1 MGASEMHRV
10 KLIKWDDDECKSR
23 GWEGGMQELS
33 QDTGLTV
40 DELQS
45 YWWVDDE
52 SAEQVVAPSLGKLEE
67 IIGHVIIRDRV
78 YPTTV
83 SAVVV
88 SRTDK
93 EMVIEVPD
101 VDAFF

>member
-1 MGASEMHRV
+1 MDRV
-10 KLIKWDDDECKSR
+10 RLIKWDDDECKSR
-23 GWEGGMQELS
+23 GWEGGMQQLS
-33 QDTGLTV
+33 DDTGLTV

-52 SAEQVVAPSLGKLEE
+52 SAERDIQPSAGRLED
-67 IIGHVIIRDRV
+67 ITGHITIRDRV

-93 EMVIEVPD
+93 EMVIETAD
-101 VDAFF
+101 IDTFF

>member
-1 MGASEMHRV
+1 MDRV
-10 KLIKWDDDECKSR
+10 KLIKWDDEECESR
-23 GWEGGMQELS
+23 GWEGGMQQLS
-33 QDTGLTV
+33 DDTGLTV

-52 SAEQVVAPSLGKLEE
+52 SAERVIEPSIGRLEE
-67 IIGHVIIRDRV
+67 IIGHVIIRNRV

-93 EMVIEVPD
+93 QMVIEVAD